1 MLIATDLDGTLLTPA
16 GTISARTASTIAS
29 AEAAGVPVVPVT
41 ARQLYGLD
49 DLRGRLGRWA
59 LCSNGA
65 VCWDLHAEK
74 VLFHLE
80 MSAEVAS
87 AFVAEMLAAEPRTR
101 FASIQRDGDHFA
113 SQAGY
118 PDLCV
123 FTDHHRDPA
132 EMPRLSI
139 DEVVA
144 EPALK
149 LVARHPDLTV
159 DQLAEVAAGLPS
171 ARLVHVTSSGA
182 GMLEISAAG
191 VTKSAGLGM
200 LAEHLGMTRADV
212 MAFGDGDNDV
222 EMLEWAGRSWAV
234 ANAVPAARAAAGA
247 IAPSNAEDGVA
258 QVIESLLEECGEPVA

>member
-1 MLIATDLDGTLLTPA
+1 MLIATDLDGTLLTPS
-16 GTISARTASTIAS
+16 GTISARTARAIAA
-29 AEAAGVPVVPVT
+29 AEQAGAPVVPVT

-65 VCWDLHAEK
+65 VCWDLRAET

-87 AFVAEMLAAEPRTR
+87 AFVDELLAVEPRTR
-101 FASIQRDGDHFA
+101 FASIQRDGGYFA

-118 PDLCV
+118 PELCV

-132 EMPRLSI
+132 EMPRLSVA
-139 DEVVA
+139 EVVA

-149 LVARHPDLTV
+149 LVARHPDLSV
-159 DQLAEVAAGLPS
+159 DELARAA
-171 ARLVHVTSSGA
+171 ARLPCAGKVHITSSGA
-182 GMLEISAAG
+182 GMLEVSAAG
-191 VTKSAGLGM
+191 VTKSAGLRM

-234 ANAVPAARAAAGA
+234 ANAVPAALEAAGNRAA
-247 IAPSNAEDGVA
+247 SNAEDGVA
-258 QVIESLLEECGEPVA
+258 QVIESLLAEAGERVG

>member
-16 GTISARTASTIAS
+16 GTISARTASTIAA
-29 AEAAGVPVVPVT
+29 AEEAGVPVVPVT

-49 DLRGRLGRWA
+49 GLRSQLGRWA

-65 VCWDLHAEK
+65 VCWDLRAET

-80 MSAEVAS
+80 MSAGVAS
-87 AFVAEMLAAEPRTR
+87 AFAHELLDAEPRTR
-101 FASIQRDGDHFA
+101 FAAIQRDGGYFA
-113 SQAGY
+113 SQTGY

-132 EMPRLSI
+132 DMPRLSI
-139 DEVVA
+139 AEVVA

-149 LVARHPDLTV
+149 LVARHPGLSV
-159 DQLAEVAAGLPS
+159 DELAEVAARLPS
-171 ARLVHVTSSGA
+171 AGKVHLTSSGA
-182 GMLEISAAG
+182 GMLEISAVG
-191 VTKSAGLGM
+191 VTKSAGLEL

-234 ANAVPAARAAAGA
+234 ANAVPAALEAAGNR
-247 IAPSNAEDGVA
+247 APSNAEDGVA
-258 QVIESLLEECGEPVA
+258 QVIESLLAKAGERVG